1 VNDGVE
7 RDRDHDLDL
16 VSRTRRTLKTP
27 RAAAFAGIIFALLYG
42 ASMVLIRLSVPD
54 DLTADSAWLETNA
67 GTVALA
73 LFLVPYAG
81 IAFLWFIGVIRD
93 RFGDLE
99 DRFVATVFLGSGLL
113 FLGITFVG
121 AAMAGG
127 LVSSYASG
135 ALVDSGVFA
144 YNRTVIYHITSVYAI
159 RMAAVFMTSLATIW
173 YRTGLMHRVWA
184 YLTYGLALVLLF
196 SIGYSLWVTLIF
208 PAWVF
213 MISLYILIRNLHE
226 PPRAATDEVQG

>member
-1 VNDGVE
+1 ME
-7 RDRDHDLDL
+7 RNHDRDPISLA
-16 VSRTRRTLKTP
+16 RRSLKTP

-42 ASMVLIRLSVPD
+42 TSMVLIRLSVPAD
-54 DLTADSAWLETNA
+54 ITADSAWLETNA

-73 LFLVPYAG
+73 LYLVPYAG

-127 LVSSYASG
+127 LVSSYAAGSG
-135 ALVDSGVFA
+135 ALVNSGVYA

-184 YLTYGLALVLLF
+184 FLTYGLALVLLF

-213 MISLYILIRNLHE
+213 MISVYILIRNLRE
-226 PPRAATDEVQG
+226 QPMPGPT

>member
-1 VNDGVE
+1 ME
-7 RDRDHDLDL
+7 RDQDRDF
-16 VSRTRRTLKTP
+16 VSRTRRSMKTP
-27 RAAAFAGIIFALLYG
+27 RAAAFAGIIFAVLYG

-54 DLTADSAWLETNA
+54 DLTADTAWLETNA
-67 GTVALA
+67 GMVALA
-73 LFLVPYAG
+73 LYLVPYAG

-127 LVSSYASG
+127 LLSSYAASSG
-135 ALVDSGVFA
+135 ALVDSGLYA
-144 YNRTVIYHITSVYAI
+144 YSRTVIYHITSVYAI

-184 YLTYGLALVLLF
+184 FLTYGLALVLLF

-213 MISLYILIRNLHE
+213 MISVYILVRNLRDG
-226 PPRAATDEVQG
+226 PGVAAGGVQG